1 MPVAASLQLQRRYA
15 RSDPRGAFP
24 RLPASPDIEHNRLA
38 VFWRPL
44 IDMTHSD
51 LAPMRVRMIT
61 PVHRWLAEP
70 EPGRRSWFAMI
81 AVAGLRHQVVRHAGL
96 DRYDCREP
104 TGLAEQLRTPAW
116 NTLLDAIARFRELDD
131 GTRALLVFHLA
142 QLSYCQYV
150 FALAGVVLP
159 TGDPEHDRYA
169 YEVARVHARY
179 PGHTDRALGVYDA
192 LAEHEA
198 DPLLALASCAQGI
211 SNAIRGAQDA
221 ALGRSFEVRGRR
233 AATRLPDEWHS
244 WLVVSRFHR
253 AVALLRMA
261 ERDADGMQREL
272 DAAVTAND
280 RLCGSAPE
288 DTDALVALENSRILA
303 ESKIKAAGRAPTG
316 ETAGQVRAWS
326 RELADLD
333 PNCPEARII
342 AGDGYVT
349 GGDYAQAAVHYTRAG
364 EMGTTAGAMGWYRA
378 GQCFDVLGDRG
389 SAVNAMGRCLELDAS
404 AIEPRE
410 YLERAS
416 GGGGPGRPVP
426 VAPIPEGAKG
436 HG

>member
-1 MPVAASLQLQRRYA
+1 LPAAASLQLQRRYT

-24 RLPASPDIEHNRLA
+24 RLAASPDIEHNRLA
-38 VFWRPL
+38 MFWRPL
-44 IDMTHSD
+44 IDMTDSA
-51 LAPMRVRMIT
+51 LAPMHLRMIS
-61 PVHRWLAEP
+61 PVSGWLSRP

-104 TGLAEQLRTPAW
+104 TGLTEQLRTPQW
-116 NTLLDAIARFRELDD
+116 NTLLDAIARFRDLDD
-131 GTRALLVFHLA
+131 GTRALLVFQLA

-150 FALAGVVLP
+150 FTLAGVVRP
-159 TGDPEHDRYA
+159 NGDPEHDRYA

-179 PGHTDRALGVYDA
+179 PGHTDRALEVYDA
-192 LAEHEA
+192 LAEHDA

-211 SNAIRGAQDA
+211 SNAIRGAQDT
-221 ALGRSFEVRGRR
+221 ALGRSFETRGQR
-233 AATRLPDEWHS
+233 AAARLADQWHS
-244 WLVVSRFHR
+244 WLVISRFHR

-261 ERDADGMQREL
+261 ERDADGMQHEL
-272 DAAVTAND
+272 HAATTAND
-280 RLCGSAPE
+280 RLSGSAPE

-316 ETAGQVRAWS
+316 ETARQVRAWS

-349 GGDYAQAAVHYTRAG
+349 AGDYAQAAVHYVRAG
-364 EMGTTAGAMGWYRA
+364 ELGTTAGAMGWYRA
-378 GQCFDVLGDRG
+378 GQCFDALGDRG
-389 SAVNAMGRCLELDAS
+389 NAVNAMARCLELDAS
-404 AIEPRE
+404 AIEPRK
-410 YLERAS
+410 YLE
-416 GGGGPGRPVP
+416 
-426 VAPIPEGAKG
+426 G
-436 HG
+436 HGAAPGGVGAYQSPPVREER